1 MSKDDCCYTKETHN
15 QRPSDCIDQL
25 PGGCRSYNEPY
36 HNVSYKHRSP
46 GDNLSPAMYLST
58 GTPDGRMP
66 HSNELYDQQGRI
78 LNKRL
83 ADDDNKESCLIE
95 QVYQ

>member
-1 MSKDDCCYTKETHN
+1 
-15 QRPSDCIDQL
+15 
-25 PGGCRSYNEPY
+25 
-36 HNVSYKHRSP
+36 
-46 GDNLSPAMYLST
+46 MYLST

-83 ADDDNKESCLIE
+83 ADDDDIESCLIE